1 MRFCSYYFFPY
12 QTTPGH
18 LTLAKSALNAV
29 KLHLGQNGA
38 REPLEVPLMFE
49 LSVANADKPTLSKS
63 VVAARIE
70 QFLRS
75 ETNAQSFPISF
86 NGSSFLAVLFIN

>member
-1 MRFCSYYFFPY
+1 
-12 QTTPGH
+12 
-18 LTLAKSALNAV
+18 
-29 KLHLGQNGA
+29 
-38 REPLEVPLMFE
+38 MFE